1 MNSSLT
7 IPSKANLMKHLTI
20 LVCVSLLTLS
30 NAIAQSYPNK
40 TIRMVVGFVAGGPTD
55 AIARVYAQRLSN
67 VVGQQVVIENKGG
80 ADGVIAAD
88 IVAKSAP
95 DGYTLFFISAGH
107 AINASFYP
115 KVPYRTVED
124 FAPVILVGE
133 SPNII
138 AVTSSL
144 PVNTLR
150 EFIALAKSKPNA
162 LNYGATSSPTLL
174 ATELFKSLAGIQ
186 IMRIPFKGAA
196 PAMAAVMSGD
206 VQLVISGIGTTLP
219 QVKGGNLKGLAVT
232 GAKRSPLAPEI
243 PTVVESGINFIATTW
258 YGLLAPAGTPTNI
271 IQRLN
276 TASRK
281 LLEDPEFKAQVAPQG
296 VVLNP
301 STPEEFGTFLRSEV
315 ALWSKVVKDTGVKAE

>member
-1 MNSSLT
+1 MKRLAFAIVTSLF
-7 IPSKANLMKHLTI
+7 A
-20 LVCVSLLTLS
+20 LS
-30 NAIAQSYPNK
+30 NATAQTYPTK
-40 TIRMVVGFVAGGPTD
+40 PIRRVVGFVAGGPTD
-55 AIARVYAQRLSN
+55 AIARVYAQRLGN
-67 VVGQQVVIENKGG
+67 VLGQQVVIENKGG

-88 IVAKSAP
+88 LVAKAAA

-124 FAPVILVGE
+124 FAAVTLVGE
-133 SPNII
+133 SPNLI
-138 AVTSSL
+138 AVTPSL

-150 EFIALAKSKPNA
+150 EFIALAKSKPGA

-174 ATELFKSLAGIQ
+174 ATELFDSLAGIQ
-186 IMRIPFKGAA
+186 LTRIPFKGAA

-219 QVKGGNLKGLAVT
+219 QVKGGKLKGLAVT

-243 PTVVESGINFIATTW
+243 PTVVESGINFVATTW
-258 YGLLAPAGTPTNI
+258 YGLLAPAGTPAVI

-276 TASRK
+276 AASRT
-281 LLEDPEFKAQVAPQG
+281 LLEDPEVKAQTAPQG
-296 VVLNP
+296 VVLTP
-301 STPEEFGTFLRSEV
+301 STPDEFASFLRSEV
-315 ALWSKVVKDTGVKAE
+315 ALWAKVVKDTGVRAE